1 MQLYA
6 PLRCLLLPDA
16 EPLYLDPRGDPDPA
30 AVCRSAWYHPGA
42 RYQYHDAVELW
53 SGLIAAGCDLGASD
67 CSAPLCAAA
76 YRAAA
81 QEDAR
86 CRPADDQLLPTLPHM
101 VSYWAA
107 RLDKKLGDPTCNISC
122 VGATLPAAP
131 TCSDAGWVR
140 PDQGAALTNGWA
152 EVTQNKGWECAANI
166 DYVLSDGLRDNPLW
180 YEGSGL
186 TQSSSR
192 KAVQAWLYYRA
203 QLVGDGEA
211 GGCELPCGDL
221 TSLGLPFDPG
231 PGRPI
236 PGMGRKAG
244 LPVCKAHRHKA
255 GAGVQECG
263 AAAPYLNLKTF
274 GCSAHVEDW
283 SPGCCDTRSCAPDAP
298 PLPAWDDLQLII
310 WDPRDPQSDAK
321 FALEQFEQSCS
332 EVEAARAAVEEDVGH
347 PSAGPSPAPH
357 CLLCKVDSLGKLME
371 ILVVLGAVGVVLVL
385 GLRGR
390 SASGAPGGE
399 PALKRDP
406 EEDAEQ
412 PAAAVRATDPTARCP
427 VTCSPG
433 PGTQRSAFCAGS
445 EAFPWLRAGG
455 AERAAARRRRCTRCG
470 RLPSGR
476 HDVGAR
482 RQPLRRPLL
491 RGRQR
496 LGGHHRLLL
505 RLWH

>member
-16 EPLYLDPRGDPDPA
+16 EPLYLDPRGDPDPG

-42 RYQYHDAVELW
+42 QHRHHDAVELW
-53 SGLIAAGCDLGASD
+53 SGLIAAGCDLGESD

-76 YRAAA
+76 YRAA
-81 QEDAR
+81 QEEDAR

-107 RLDKKLGDPTCNISC
+107 RWGMELGDPTCNISC
-122 VGATLPAAP
+122 VGATFPAAP

-357 CLLCKVDSLGKLME
+357 CLLCKLME